1 MICPSHPPHSL
12 LWLVGRH
19 TAFGTH
25 VDNILTNRLWPFIAF
40 SLSSSSSW
48 VSTLKVHPRPSPSLM
63 QFDMIELK
71 AKKRLLELWG
81 KDGPTE
87 YGGYIYYRVSSRIK
101 TRKNAWLR
109 KEIEGKVKEL
119 MRSKMMVG
127 RYRATRCIKKKKQT
141 QKIWAEAFNRIEKG
155 WDRKRIGNG

>member
-1 MICPSHPPHSL
+1 MRCPSLPPHSL
-12 LWLVGRH
+12 LWLVVRH
-19 TAFGTH
+19 TCSMGTH

-48 VSTLKVHPRPSPSLM
+48 VSTLKVQQTPPRPSPSLM
-63 QFDMIELK
+63 QSDMIELK

-87 YGGYIYYRVSSRIK
+87 YGKYIYCRVSSRIT

-109 KEIEGKVKEL
+109 KEFEGKVKEL

-141 QKIWAEAFNRIEKG
+141 QKIWAEALNRIEKDG
-155 WDRKRIGNG
+155 IAKG